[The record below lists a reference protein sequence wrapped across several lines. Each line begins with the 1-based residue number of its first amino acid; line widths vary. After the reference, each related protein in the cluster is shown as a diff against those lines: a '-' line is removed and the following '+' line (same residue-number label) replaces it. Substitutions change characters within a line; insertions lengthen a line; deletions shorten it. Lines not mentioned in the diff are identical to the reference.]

1 MTHALREHAHGKRII
16 GARRTRPARA
26 SYIRRGI
33 PVASCLAIRSSSSLV
48 LLSSVRFLHAAISAT
63 LSSCITSSNLQS

>member
-33 PVASCLAIRSSSSLV
+33 PV
-48 LLSSVRFLHAAISAT
+48 LSSTTTFSRSTADGHESPLLWT
-63 LSSCITSSNLQS
+63 PLG